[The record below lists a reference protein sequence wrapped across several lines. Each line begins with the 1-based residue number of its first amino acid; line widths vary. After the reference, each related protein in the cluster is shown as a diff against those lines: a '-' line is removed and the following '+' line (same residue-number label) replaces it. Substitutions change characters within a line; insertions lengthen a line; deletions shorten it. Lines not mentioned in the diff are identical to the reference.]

1 MARIDK
7 EGYRVNVYD
16 TIAADTI
23 EADDQILVNGD
34 PIEVTSV
41 VDDGDSIMVKGYSYN
56 SGDSVIVVL
65 TADSEVELWSV

>member
-1 MARIDK
+1 M
-7 EGYRVNVYD
+7 NVYD